1 MSTPGKARKIASKQC
16 SQTGAREMDRRKSSK
31 SSGVRKACAFGFCAW
46 LLLLSPVA
54 NAQPSAN
61 QLQAPAAEWSNG
73 RTSTKPI
80 IEIKNAYSYEPTAMI
95 DTADKSWKVWFCGG
109 DATGTYG
116 DSIFYT
122 TVDPSGT
129 SARKPIPVLRPQ
141 NIDAAEDGKH
151 ACSPSVIRH
160 SNAKIEGGK
169 DFYLLY
175 YECARRMHDRSQKE
189 APVEGF
195 TQICLAFSEDGIAW
209 RKYNAQLWS
218 KSGVF
223 GKPDTNPTPVVAA
236 APKVLSNC
244 KYAYTGGEHTIDMS
258 NQTCSPKNLINN
270 YGVGHPSALT
280 MEKGSSKQ
288 IWLYYYDSRG
298 DWSQHGV
305 YLAKSWDGI
314 HFTPPVKT
322 DLANDASVKYYQG
335 AFGEW
340 SQVFV
345 AMTVIGKTNGIAI
358 SEDGIHWAPK
368 GSDISIGNAVDAHCA
383 APGPAAI
390 VGDEGGH
397 LSSLS
402 VNILSPEG
410 YFGQGEQGPKLGCY
424 NASEDRARGSTWK
437 IYLLEGDI
445 VAKEAA
451 R

>member
-1 MSTPGKARKIASKQC
+1 
-16 SQTGAREMDRRKSSK
+16 MDRGKSSK
-31 SSGVRKACAFGFCAW
+31 SSGVRGACAFGFCAW
-46 LLLLSPVA
+46 LLLLLPVA

-61 QLQAPAAEWSNG
+61 PLQAPAAEWSNV
-73 RTSTKPI
+73 RTGSAPI
-80 IEIKNAYSYEPTAMI
+80 IALKDAYSYEPTAMA

-116 DSIFYT
+116 DSIFYAI
-122 TVDPSGT
+122 VDPSGKL
-129 SARKPIPVLRPQ
+129 AHKPRPVLRPQ

-160 SNAKIEGGK
+160 SYSKIEGGK
-169 DFYLLY
+169 DLYLLY
-175 YECARRMHDRSQKE
+175 YECARRLYDRSQKE
-189 APVEGF
+189 APIEGF
-195 TQICLAFSEDGIAW
+195 TQICLAFSEDGIHW
-209 RKYNAQLWS
+209 RKYNEELWS
-218 KSGVF
+218 KSGTI

-236 APKVLSNC
+236 APKVLSDC
-244 KYAYTGGEHTIDMS
+244 TYAFTGGRHSIDSS
-258 NQTCSPKNLINN
+258 NEACSRKNILNN

-280 MEKGSSKQ
+280 METDSAQQ

-314 HFTPPVKT
+314 HFDTPVKT
-322 DLANDASVKYYQG
+322 NLVNDASVKYYQG
-335 AFGEW
+335 AFGGW

-345 AMTVIGKTNGIAI
+345 ATTVIGKVNGFAI

-368 GSDISIGNAVDAHCA
+368 GSVISIGNAVDAHCA
-383 APGPAAI
+383 APGPAGI

-424 NASEDRARGSTWK
+424 NASEDRSRGSTWK